1 MKSRAFSWCTR
12 HLNESAMI
20 LYYPIDRSQT
30 QSGAPSHF
38 FGSEEWVKNLLPC
51 GFIHAHTGDREGNL
65 RYKLTARNFNPVM
78 AAASRITIAEVE
90 NLVEPGELGPDDIH
104 TPGIYVQRVVVV
116 PRVTFPVTI
125 D

>member
-1 MKSRAFSWCTR
+1 MAKT
-12 HLNESAMI
+12 LKEI
-20 LYYPIDRSQT
+20 EGIVEYYF
-30 QSGAPSHF
+30 A
-38 FGSEEWVKNLLPC
+38 
-51 GFIHAHTGDREGNL
+51 FIHAHTGDREGNL